1 MQRTLWVSVPFWWIT
16 LYIANSILLYAIDH
30 LSEVWAAKGSVAG
43 YVIDTFLKKLG
54 EHIGILAV
62 AIAAAG
68 KISASLSKSSDD
80 AVDAI
85 NKAASGAAQFVQ
97 DAVDN
102 DVLPKLGDATRRMT
116 EDVGRSLSGVD
127 DLIREAI
134 IEAIAAAVAGLPLQ
148 DRTAPPTPSTTTIP
162 HAAKPEVDH
171 WDDVSRAWRS
181 AKLFLDQGISGISDG
196 RKRRRYVG
204 LSRYSYDAVI
214 ENLWQD
220 DILADEQRIA
230 ALDMQKTFFEYRPGY
245 SVPENVWHVFARN
258 YEKLTGQKP
267 PE

>member
-1 MQRTLWVSVPFWWIT
+1 MLVAHGEVQNFSDQ
-16 LYIANSILLYAIDH
+16 A
-30 LSEVWAAKGSVAG
+30 SE
-43 YVIDTFLKKLG
+43 F
-54 EHIGILAV
+54 
-62 AIAAAG
+62 
-68 KISASLSKSSDD
+68 
-80 AVDAI
+80 
-85 NKAASGAAQFVQ
+85 
-97 DAVDN
+97 
-102 DVLPKLGDATRRMT
+102 
-116 EDVGRSLSGVD
+116 
-127 DLIREAI
+127 
-134 IEAIAAAVAGLPLQ
+134 
-148 DRTAPPTPSTTTIP
+148 
-162 HAAKPEVDH
+162 
-171 WDDVSRAWRS
+171 
-181 AKLFLDQGISGISDG
+181 SDG